1 MFGHKS
7 SAALTAEVRAVVLK
21 TTWITQNHQKAQ
33 YLLNLHLRVHFDDGS
48 TAEFSSRYHHIA
60 SVGDVLTVRYDPDD
74 HTKLELV
81 DESFKEQRATRE
93 THTKEKLARAEQQLT
108 PGASSAAGPDPRIDV
123 TRLSIRLAQRKGD
136 TAEAA
141 RLTTVLQQLESGT
154 FVAPASGTAD
164 PLDRIQ
170 KLAELHSSGALTD
183 EEFAAQ
189 KARLLQA

>member
-1 MFGHKS
+1 MFGHKN
-7 SAALTAEVRAVVLK
+7 SAALTAEARAVVLK
-21 TTWITQNHQKAQ
+21 TTWITQNHQKGQ
-33 YLLNLHLRVHFDDGS
+33 YLLNLRLLVHFDDGS
-48 TAEFSSRYHHIA
+48 TGEFSSRYHHVA
-60 SVGDVLTVRYDPDD
+60 SVGDMLTVRYDPDD

-93 THTKEKLARAEQQLT
+93 THTQDKLARAEQQLT
-108 PGASSAAGPDPRIDV
+108 PGASSAAGPDPRIAAARV
-123 TRLSIRLAQRKGD
+123 SIRMAQRKGD

-141 RLTTVLQQLESGT
+141 RFTTVLEQLESGT
-154 FVAPASGTAD
+154 FVAPASGPAD